1 MHALELNFDID
12 SVHCTI
18 QYTFTMADQS
28 EDSDTAELFAS
39 PSAKAA
45 SKSASRKAAAQP
57 ERPKTPKTPTLQQQQ
72 QQQQQPGGG
81 SSSYEASTTAEAHEA
96 SLQRELQGVR
106 QINELIEGVIST
118 LDCAKGNM
126 GTVSKT
132 VNTASTLLNTWT
144 RILSQ
149 TEHNQRLLL
158 NPTWKGATQ
167 DLVELENEAV
177 QKQAAVERRAAEEE
191 RRQIEAARRREEAE
205 QQREAGTTGRG
216 RATVTRGR
224 TTRGR
229 TVTRATAGT
238 RGSSRGPHGSSVSI
252 SGTRTTS
259 GIGRGF
265 GSTRGRAR
273 GTRGT

>member
-1 MHALELNFDID
+1 
-12 SVHCTI
+12 
-18 QYTFTMADQS
+18 MAGQFS
-28 EDSDTAELFAS
+28 DSDTEDLFAS

-45 SKSASRKAAAQP
+45 SKSASRKAAAHP
-57 ERPKTPKTPTLQQQQ
+57 ERPKTPKTPTQPQQQH
-72 QQQQQPGGG
+72 GN
-81 SSSYEASTTAEAHEA
+81 SAYEASTSAEVREA
-96 SLQRELQGVR
+96 ALQRELQGVR

-118 LDCAKGNM
+118 LDRAKGNM
-126 GTVSKT
+126 GTVSQT

-167 DLVELENEAV
+167 DLVDLENEAA
-177 QKQAAVERRAAEEE
+177 QKQAAAERRAAEEE
-191 RRQIEAARRREEAE
+191 RREIEAARRREEAR
-205 QQREAGTTGRG
+205 QQREAGTLGRG
-216 RATVTRGR
+216 RATATRGR

-229 TVTRATAGT
+229 TVTRGTTAT
-238 RGSSRGPHGSSVSI
+238 RGSTRGTYGVSSSGI
-252 SGTRTTS
+252 SGQRIAT

-273 GTRGT
+273 GT